1 MRGEGNGGWR
11 RRGNGTGDAGH
22 RHAWEPGVGDGAGEH
37 TERVK
42 DGEPMRRRWELP
54 EALQCLTAEQRVS
67 AATIFQNMFAFIV
80 RGSFYIL

>member
-1 MRGEGNGGWR
+1 MEG
-11 RRGNGTGDAGH
+11 
-22 RHAWEPGVGDGAGEH
+22 GVGVGMGQGTWDTDTPGSLEWEMGPES
-37 TERVK
+37 TRRVK